1 MVAEFPVDTLPM
13 IHMISVTEHYAVIIY
28 YPVTVD
34 LAALPSVNF
43 HPMEAM
49 IDLDEPARIYLVDLR

>member
-1 MVAEFPVDTLPM
+1 M

-43 HPMEAM
+43 HPLEAL
-49 IDLDEPARIYLVDLR
+49 ITLDEPTKIYLVDLR